1 MKNILVTSAGG
12 AGAMDLAKTLA
23 TRYAVFL
30 ADASD
35 AVHEQYPNFPFQKI
49 PFGSDPGYKAAVK
62 ALITQSKIDCV
73 FPGSDDELL
82 PCSELRDD
90 GRAACVTPSSTFIA
104 ACLDKKNLMTVL
116 HAKNI
121 SHLPP
126 FASAEA
132 VTYPAFAKPIRGR
145 GSRGIHKLERPEQ
158 LEGYLKLFNTPFDKI
173 LVHPFAGGQ
182 EYTVSVIVNNK
193 NKIIGIVP
201 KIVLEKRGLTLAAIT
216 ERNATIEKTCQRIV
230 DEMNPCGPFN
240 VQMMLDHNECFVF
253 EINPRLSSTA
263 VLTEKAFGN
272 EVDLYIRYFD
282 QEIINDAPQMKEG
295 VRFSRVYI
303 QEAQ

>member
-12 AGAMDLAKTLA
+12 AGAMDLAKTL
-23 TRYAVFL
+23 TTHYSVFL

-35 AVHEQYPNFPFQKI
+35 AVHEQYPDFPFQKI
-49 PFGSDPGYKAAVK
+49 PFGSNPAYGEAVRS
-62 ALITQSKIDCV
+62 LINQWEIDCV

-82 PCSELRDD
+82 PCSKFRDE
-90 GRAACVTPSSTFIA
+90 GLVACVTPSSTFIT

-116 HAKNI
+116 HKKNI

-145 GSRGIHKLERPEQ
+145 GSRGIHKLERLEQ

-193 NKIIGIVP
+193 NKLIGIAP

-216 ERNATIEKTCQRIV
+216 ERNVTIEKTCQRIV
-230 DEMNPCGPFN
+230 AEMNPCGPFN
-240 VQMMLDHNECFVF
+240 VQMMVDHGECFVF

-282 QEIINDAPQMKEG
+282 QEVINDAPQMKEG
-295 VRFSRVYI
+295 VRFSRSYV
-303 QEAQ
+303 QEAR

>member
-1 MKNILVTSAGG
+1 
-12 AGAMDLAKTLA
+12 MDLVKTLA
-23 TRYAVFL
+23 ARYSVFL

-35 AVHEQYPNFPFQKI
+35 SVHVQYPDFPFQKI
-49 PFGSDPGYKAAVK
+49 PFGSDPAYGEAVRS
-62 ALITQSKIDCV
+62 LITQWKIDCV

-82 PCSELRDD
+82 PCSKLRDE
-90 GRAACVTPSSTFIA
+90 GLVACVTPSSAFIA

-116 HAKNI
+116 HEKNI

-126 FASAEA
+126 FTSSDV

-158 LEGYLKLFNTPFDKI
+158 LEGYLKLFGTTFEKI
-173 LVHPFAGGQ
+173 LVQPFAGGQ

-193 NKIIGIVP
+193 NKLIGIVP
-201 KIVLEKRGLTLAAIT
+201 KIVLEKRGLTLAAVS

-230 DEMNPCGPFN
+230 AAMNPCGPFN

-272 EVDLYIRYFD
+272 EIDLYIRYFG
-282 QEIINDAPQMKEG
+282 QEVINDAPQMKEG
-295 VRFSRVYI
+295 VRFSRVYV
-303 QEAQ
+303 QEAW